1 METISDYTSN
11 PDYMKTWYELMEQQ
25 DKFMEVI
32 QDSSKP
38 AKVNLNGLGEVEVG
52 HLRQYSTM
60 VEQAFDMR
68 MRLTAYW
75 KVVVMRLVDE
85 LALHIL
91 HSLKVL
97 VEDELESAMVNEIV
111 GSRAS
116 GIEKMLEETPSTAGK
131 RDRLGKSI
139 VLLKESKQVVAD
151 LMDRIGSLGD

>member
-11 PDYMKTWYELMEQQ
+11 PGYMKTWYELMEQQ

-97 VEDELESAMVNEIV
+97 VEDEFESAMVNEIV

-116 GIEKMLEETPSTAGK
+116 GIEKMLEERPSTAGSMT
-131 RDRLGKSI
+131 DLGRA
-139 VLLKESKQVVAD
+139 LCY
-151 LMDRIGSLGD
+151 